1 MEFFG
6 FLSTSLS
13 PKVVLDKFIKNK
25 NSKDYLSSGKKED
38 KDERCIFK
46 INCKFNPKI
55 QKQIQEPK
63 YSFLNHGFYRFK
75 DGQNIHGEKEE
86 EVLFNALNVFRFVGL
101 KKMRGKDLLAQ
112 EDRRKYED
120 RHDSVYGERDE
131 GYEREITVIELN
143 YGDFF

>member
-13 PKVVLDKFIKNK
+13 PKVVLDKFIKNR
-25 NSKDYLSSGKKED
+25 NSKDNLSSGKKDD

-46 INCKFNPKI
+46 INCKFNPK
-55 QKQIQEPK
+55 IQEPK

-86 EVLFNALNVFRFVGL
+86 EVLFNSLNVFRFVGL

-112 EDRRKYED
+112 EDRREYED
-120 RHDSVYGERDE
+120 RQVSVYVERNE
-131 GYEREITVIELN
+131 EYEREITVIEMN